1 MVNRC
6 MADKMRES
14 VEAEDRSQLELKKSP
29 YSKTGF
35 VGVIK
40 AKNGKFQA
48 RIQVPGDGRGGEKKR
63 KQHSL
68 PGLFDTAE
76 DAAVLLAS
84 MKRDMVKSV
93 GAIIAPPK
101 FNKEHKS
108 RASKPLQPLQPSSW
122 SYFTH
127 AVPPELL
134 PTAVAVPLASG
145 MMHLPLALGSP
156 LPMQPFASP

>member
-84 MKRDMVKSV
+84 MKRDMVKSL

-108 RASKPLQPLQPSSW
+108 RASKPLQPLQPTSW
-122 SYFTH
+122 SY
-127 AVPPELL
+127 ACPELL